1 MSSRSTPL
9 TPNCLPTRQMRIMLG
24 AALLSLPLI
33 GIVHAGNSAAPA
45 SATKAPVSIAA
56 SETTATAAL
65 NRSLAKLASLQ
76 ANFTQT
82 TTTTAPKAAPK
93 AGQSLRASHLNQNF
107 SGVMQVKRAGN
118 FRWETTSPMKQL
130 IVTNGKVVWIYDP
143 DLEQATRQQM
153 DAQVSNTPALLL
165 SGQTSTMMKSFKV
178 TQPDQKQPYFV
189 LYPRNKEGVFE
200 SLAIR
205 FAGDVPSQMVLKDS
219 LGQQTTVTF
228 SNAKLN
234 VNLSNDVFAF
244 VPPKGT
250 DVIDQ

>member
-1 MSSRSTPL
+1 MSNTHLYRQTLLL
-9 TPNCLPTRQMRIMLG
+9 TLVCTSAWVN
-24 AALLSLPLI
+24 
-33 GIVHAGNSAAPA
+33 AAPA
-45 SATKAPVSIAA
+45 SATQASASTKAAVGVSEAV
-56 SETTATAAL
+56 ATASL

-82 TTTTAPKAAPK
+82 TVSTAPKVAPK
-93 AGQSLRASHLNQNF
+93 AGQTLRASHLNQNF
-107 SGVMQVKRAGN
+107 SGIMQVKRAGN

-130 IVTNGKVVWIYDP
+130 IVTNGKTVWIYDP

-153 DAQVSNTPALLL
+153 DAQVGNTPALLL
-165 SGQTSTMMKSFKV
+165 SGQTSTMTKSFKV
-178 TQPDQKQPYFV
+178 TQPDAKQAYFV
-189 LYPRNKEGVFE
+189 LYPRNKDGVFE

-234 VNLSNDVFAF
+234 VNLSNDLFAF